1 MMNTGQELNMSIQD
15 KKIGLIG
22 VGLMGHGIALNILKK
37 GYALKFLDHLGNQPV
52 DDLLA
57 LRGSAT
63 QTISELG
70 QWADIVILCV
80 TGSPQVEDVLYQKDG
95 LMHSIKN
102 NQVII
107 DCSTAIPSSTA
118 RIAHDVQAN
127 GGRFMDAPMTRT
139 PKEAAEGR
147 LNLIVGSTPELFA
160 ECEPLLRTYAENI
173 THAGPVGSGH
183 RMKLIH
189 NFVSLGFAAV
199 LSEAAACSESAGIA
213 PEVLLQILAKGGGDG
228 VVFNRLKPYIES
240 RDNSGFYFSLS
251 NALKDITYYDTMA
264 AEAHV
269 EHGMATAV
277 KNAYTLGAQVDAEA
291 KVPDLMGMFVE
302 MNKAAKQ

>member
-1 MMNTGQELNMSIQD
+1 MGIQD

-22 VGLMGHGIALNILKK
+22 VGLMGHGIALNILRK
-37 GYALKFLDHLGNQPV
+37 GYALKFLAHAGNQPV
-52 DDLLA
+52 DDLQDLGATA
-57 LRGSAT
+57 LQTVSA
-63 QTISELG
+63 LG

-80 TGSPQVEDVLYQKDG
+80 TGSPQVEEVLYRQDG
-95 LMHSIKN
+95 GLLN
-102 NQVII
+102 VLEARQVII

-118 RIAHDVQAN
+118 RIANDVQAK

-199 LSEAAACSESAGIA
+199 LSEAAACSETSGIA
-213 PEVLLQILAKGGGDG
+213 PEVLLQILVKGGGDG
-228 VVFNRLKPYIES
+228 VILNRFKPYIES

-251 NALKDITYYDTMA
+251 NALKDMTYYDTMA
-264 AEAHV
+264 TEASV
-269 EHGMATAV
+269 AHGMAAAV
-277 KNAYTLGAQVDAEA
+277 KEAYTFGAHIDDQA
-291 KVPDLMGMFVE
+291 KVPDLMGMFVDAS
-302 MNKAAKQ
+302 KPAT

>member
-1 MMNTGQELNMSIQD
+1 MSIQD

-37 GYALKFLDHLGNQPV
+37 GYALKFLAHPGNQPV
-52 DDLLA
+52 DDLLDLGGTA
-57 LRGSAT
+57 SQSIG
-63 QTISELG
+63 ELG
-70 QWADIVILCV
+70 QWADVVILCV
-80 TGSPQVEDVLYQKDG
+80 TGSPQVEDVLYQQDG
-95 LMHSIKN
+95 LLQTIQN

-107 DCSTAIPSSTA
+107 DCSTAIPSSTV
-118 RIAHDVQAN
+118 RIALDVEAK

-147 LNLIVGSTPELFA
+147 LNLIVGSSAELFT

-199 LSEAAACSESAGIA
+199 LSEAAACSEAAGIA
-213 PEVLLQILAKGGGDG
+213 PDVLLQILAKGGGDG

-240 RDNSGFYFSLS
+240 RDNSGFYFSLA

-264 AEAHV
+264 TEAGV
-269 EHGMATAV
+269 MHGMADAV
-277 KNAYTLGAQVDAEA
+277 KDVYTFGAQINGEA
-291 KVPDLMGMFVE
+291 KVPDLMGMFVDAS
-302 MNKAAKQ
+302 KAARQ